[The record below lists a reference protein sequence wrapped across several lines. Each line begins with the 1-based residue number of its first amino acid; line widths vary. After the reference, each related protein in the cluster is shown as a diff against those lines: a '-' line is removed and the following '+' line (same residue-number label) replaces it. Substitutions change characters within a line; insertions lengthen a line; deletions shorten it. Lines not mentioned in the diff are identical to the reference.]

1 MALSGLI
8 QLVVRCRA
16 AFCPVMIEM
25 RGGEH
30 TLMAQ
35 KLLKRTPL
43 AAKRYHVRRMVEV
56 VERVALRLALHYIML
71 DTESD
76 CLILHR

>member
-1 MALSGLI
+1 MSLSGLI

-25 RGGEH
+25 RVGEH

-43 AAKRYHVRRMVEV
+43 AAKRSMFGVWQKT
-56 VERVALRLALHYIML
+56 L
-71 DTESD
+71 SG
-76 CLILHR
+76 